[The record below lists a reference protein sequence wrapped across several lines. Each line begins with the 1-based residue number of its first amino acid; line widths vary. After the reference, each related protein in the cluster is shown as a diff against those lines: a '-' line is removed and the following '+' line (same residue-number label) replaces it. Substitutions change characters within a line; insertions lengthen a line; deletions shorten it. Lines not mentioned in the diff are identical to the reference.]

1 MKRVLITETLTK
13 RKSNRLSNK
22 YMKAIELDTWNSRK
36 KVKKIGKLFLKPK
49 IAGSVRRKQSMGSW
63 WNNKSKGKDTIRSI

>member
-1 MKRVLITETLTK
+1 
-13 RKSNRLSNK
+13 
-22 YMKAIELDTWNSRK
+22 MKAIELDTWNSRK

-49 IAGSVRRKQSMGSW
+49 IAGSVRRKQNMGSW